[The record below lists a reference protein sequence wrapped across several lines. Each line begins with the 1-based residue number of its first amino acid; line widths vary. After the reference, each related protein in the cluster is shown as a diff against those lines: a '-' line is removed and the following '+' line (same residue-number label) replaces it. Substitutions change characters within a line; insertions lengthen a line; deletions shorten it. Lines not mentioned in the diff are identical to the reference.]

1 VRRFVAHLIESLR
14 IRKVMQHIELSDQN
28 VVPLTNVAQNVKGL
42 RILFVN
48 VFGITNPDGSWTLI
62 DAGLPLSTERIR
74 HWVDMKFSKSPKAI
88 VLTHGHFDHI
98 GAVKELA
105 ESWKVPVYSHK
116 LEAPFLTG
124 KQQYPPPDP
133 TVGGGIMSVMS
144 PIYPRGPIDIT
155 HHLEFLPDDGSLP
168 MMPDWKCI
176 HTPGHTVGH
185 VSFFRESDRT
195 LLVGDAFCTTDQQS
209 FLKIAVQNPEL
220 NGPPAY
226 FTPDWDSACESVRK
240 LAALKPAILAP
251 GHGLPM
257 TGDKIAEKLD
267 TLARDFDRIARPK
280 HHQRKEP
287 AA

>member
-1 VRRFVAHLIESLR
+1 
-14 IRKVMQHIELSDQN
+14 MQHIELSDSN
-28 VVPLTNVAQNVKGL
+28 VVPLVHIAPNVKGL

-48 VFGITNPDGSWTLI
+48 VFAITSPDGSWTLI

-74 HWVDMKFSKSPKAI
+74 HWIDMKFSKAPKAI

-98 GAVKELA
+98 GALKDFATE
-105 ESWKVPVYSHK
+105 WNVPVFAHP

-124 KQQYPPPDP
+124 KQQYPAPDP

-144 PIYPRGPIDIT
+144 PLYPRGPIDIS
-155 HHLEFLPDDGSLP
+155 HHLELLPEDGSVP
-168 MMPDWKCI
+168 TMPEWKSI

-195 LLVGDAFCTTDQQS
+195 LIVGDAFCTTDPLS
-209 FLKIAVQNPEL
+209 FLKIAVQKPEL

-226 FTPDWDSACESVRK
+226 FTPDWNSARDSVRK
-240 LAALKPAILAP
+240 LSALRPLALAP

-257 TGDKIAEKLD
+257 IGEEIAPKLEKL
-267 TLARDFDRIARPK
+267 ASEFDRIARPK
-280 HHQRKEP
+280 HHREKDP

>member
-1 VRRFVAHLIESLR
+1 
-14 IRKVMQHIELSDQN
+14 MQHIELSDQN
-28 VVPLTNVAQNVKGL
+28 VVPLTQVAENVKGL

-48 VFGITNPDGSWTLI
+48 VYGITSPDGSWTLI
-62 DAGLPLSTERIR
+62 DAGLPLSTSRIR
-74 HWVDMKFSKSPKAI
+74 HWAQTHFSAPPKAI
-88 VLTHGHFDHI
+88 VLTHGHFDHV

-105 ESWKVPVYSHK
+105 EEWDLAVYAHP

-144 PIYPRGPIDIT
+144 PTYPRGPIDIS
-155 HHLEFLPDDGSLP
+155 HRLELLPGDDSVP
-168 MMPDWKCI
+168 TMPGWKVI

-195 LLVGDAFCTTDQQS
+195 LLVGDAFCTADQQS
-209 FLKIAVQNPEL
+209 FLKIAVQKPEL

-226 FTPDWDSACESVRK
+226 FTPDWDSARESVRK
-240 LAALKPAILAP
+240 LATLQPATLAP

-257 TGDKIAEKLD
+257 RGAEIPEKLEL
-267 TLARDFDRIARPK
+267 LARDFDRIARPK
-280 HHQRKEP
+280 SQKSTEP

>member
-1 VRRFVAHLIESLR
+1 
-14 IRKVMQHIELSDQN
+14 MQHIELSDQN
-28 VVPLTNVAQNVKGL
+28 VVPLANIADNIKGL

-48 VFGITNPDGSWTLI
+48 VFGITNRDGSWTLI

-74 HWVDMKFSKSPKAI
+74 HWIDMKYSKPPKSI

-105 ESWKVPVYSHK
+105 TEWNVVVYAHP

-124 KQQYPPPDP
+124 KQQYPAPDP

-144 PIYPRGPIDIT
+144 PLYPRGPIDIS
-155 HHLEFLPDDGSLP
+155 HHLELLPADGTVP
-168 MMPDWKCI
+168 TMPEWKAI

-209 FLKIAVQNPEL
+209 FLKIAIQKPEL

-226 FTPDWDSACESVRK
+226 FTPDWDAARDSVRK
-240 LAALKPAILAP
+240 LSELRPQVLAP

-257 TGDKIAEKLD
+257 VGDEIAPKLE

-280 HHQRKEP
+280 HHQQKDP